1 MGERERERERERE
14 DSSGELKDN
23 KVFKRVFKY
32 SFYIQ
37 LPFALFSFTA
47 TILTIILT

>member
-1 MGERERERERERE
+1 MGERE
-14 DSSGELKDN
+14 DSSGELEDN

-37 LPFALFSFTA
+37 LPFAPFSFAA
-47 TILTIILT
+47 TLLTITLT